1 MKNTLTNSLL
11 RVISILVILYCIYFL
26 QNSGP
31 NQLIL
36 KSIFITILFVNFA
49 IFFGGVKKNPV
60 DPWNQVLAIWI
71 LIGVFHPLAR
81 SFSDEAY
88 TQGQLGLSVVA
99 SMPNA
104 SVYFGVGMLFTLF
117 GISRGEKGAS
127 RRHFLPAGQ
136 VPYLSPI
143 SEIFLVIVWL
153 IGTLLLLR
161 QIGIPG
167 LLQWRSRETQAS
179 LLSVSSY
186 LFFTNYLL
194 IVPAILRLRKIDRT
208 KVDLS
213 LGLFFLYAPVLI
225 NTLSGNRIFVIPI
238 LVLHFYI
245 QSAHKKR
252 INLLRVFIFVG
263 VILVFISGL
272 RFLRESSDPYSTYK
286 DLTFSQKQTSIFE
299 GQDLAMLD
307 NLSLLVNS
315 EAHNSDF
322 PLIDYLNI
330 FTKPI
335 PRQIWPSKPA
345 TFDQKLNSV
354 LLPSKF
360 QVGYGFSF
368 TFVGES
374 FYEIG
379 EIGIPLVGFLFGLFL
394 GWCKKCVILGDFSRQ
409 YIASVIA
416 IAMIIIFA
424 RGSFSADSPRLIFA
438 LLPLFLVKYRR
449 LVL

>member
-1 MKNTLTNSLL
+1 MKNALPISLL
-11 RVISILVILYCIYFL
+11 KVSSLLVILYCIFFL
-26 QNSGP
+26 QKSGS
-31 NQLIL
+31 NQQISR
-36 KSIFITILFVNFA
+36 SICITLLLVSMA
-49 IFFGGVKKNPV
+49 LFFGGVKKNPV
-60 DPWNQVLAIWI
+60 DPWNQILAIWI
-71 LIGVFHPLAR
+71 LIGIFHPLAR
-81 SFSDEAY
+81 NFSSESY

-99 SMPNA
+99 SMPKA
-104 SVYFGVGMLFTLF
+104 SVYFGIGMLLTLY
-117 GISRGEKGAS
+117 GISRGEKGAP
-127 RRHFLPAGQ
+127 RRRFLTDGQ
-136 VPYLSPI
+136 VPYLGPL

-153 IGTLLLLR
+153 IGTLLLVR
-161 QIGIPG
+161 QIGILG

-179 LLSVSSY
+179 LMSVSSY

-194 IVPAILRLRKIDRT
+194 IVPAILRLRKINRS
-208 KVDLS
+208 KIDLS

-238 LVLHFYI
+238 LILHFYI
-245 QSAHKKR
+245 QSAHKNR
-252 INLLRVFIFVG
+252 INLLRVLIFFG

-307 NLSLLVNS
+307 NFSLLVNS
-315 EAHNSDF
+315 QAHNSDF

-335 PRQIWPSKPA
+335 PREIWPSKPA

-379 EIGIPLVGFLFGLFL
+379 EVGIPVVGFLYGFFL
-394 GWCKKCVILGDFSRQ
+394 GWCKKCVMLGDYSRQ

-438 LLPLFLVKYRR
+438 FLPLFLIKYRR
-449 LVL
+449 KLL